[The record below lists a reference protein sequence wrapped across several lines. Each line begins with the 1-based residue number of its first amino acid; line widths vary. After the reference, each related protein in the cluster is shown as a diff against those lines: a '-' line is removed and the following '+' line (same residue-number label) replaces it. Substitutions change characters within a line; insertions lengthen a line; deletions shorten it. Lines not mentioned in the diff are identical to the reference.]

1 MEVIYDEKL
10 IFRSTLIGLLILVI
24 TAGPAFLLL
33 IIKKGYSLFNT
44 FYAVFLGLYLLF
56 VISYAIN
63 TYFCEAFFLK
73 IMGGKRIEDN
83 IIKISTSVSLVM
95 TGIFLFFFWLIE
107 YIGLFNLACLFAFN
121 FIIFQENKFLLSK
134 DYIILGSRIVGVG
147 YIKAYAIEGET
158 KILGLKRRKINLH
171 LKNNK
176 ILRYSGDPEG
186 VLLLERFLQKNNI
199 EMMLN

>member
-63 TYFCEAFFLK
+63 TYFCEAIFLK

-95 TGIFLFFFWLIE
+95 TVYFSLFLA
-107 YIGLFNLACLFAFN
+107 N
-121 FIIFQENKFLLSK
+121 
-134 DYIILGSRIVGVG
+134 
-147 YIKAYAIEGET
+147 
-158 KILGLKRRKINLH
+158 
-171 LKNNK
+171 
-176 ILRYSGDPEG
+176 
-186 VLLLERFLQKNNI
+186 
-199 EMMLN
+199 

>member
-24 TAGPAFLLL
+24 TAGPAFVLF
-33 IIKKGYSLFNT
+33 IIKKDYSLFNT

-56 VISYAIN
+56 IISYAIS
-63 TYFCEAFFLK
+63 TYIFEAIFLK

-83 IIKISTSVSLVM
+83 VIKIFTNINLIIA
-95 TGIFLFFFWLIE
+95 GIFLFFFWLTE
-107 YIGLFNLACLFAFN
+107 YLGLFSSVCLFALN
-121 FIIFQENKFLLSK
+121 FVIFKENRFLLSK